1 MEENEVTEG
10 LYLEIHDT
18 MGLGRGDNLS
28 GDFSFGASGYLCKDG
43 VRIQPVKEIT
53 IAGNFNK
60 MLTGDFKMGAILQA
74 NSSLSFFSP
83 KIKFN
88 DLYIAGK

>member
-1 MEENEVTEG
+1 MTEG
-10 LYLEIHDT
+10 MYLEIHDT

-28 GDFSFGASGYLCKDG
+28 GDFSFGASGYLCKNG

-60 MLTGDFKMGAILQA
+60 MLNGNLRMGTTLIP
-74 NSSLSFFSP
+74 NSSMSFFAP
-83 KIKFN
+83 KIRFS